1 MGDLGRFRPLTVSFT
16 DGNNYSYLPPNN
28 VQLIEPKE
36 KIIERY
42 MQGESETE
50 RKLVKYL
57 IDKAKRNCPNLVS
70 AESLKKTKIGDKV
83 LIFSDLN
90 FQLLVASVIKVRYN
104 YITIF
109 YNAQVLTIIKV
120 KKRNETLIIYAEQVF

>member
-1 MGDLGRFRPLTVSFT
+1 
-16 DGNNYSYLPPNN
+16 
-28 VQLIEPKE
+28 
-36 KIIERY
+36 